1 MSKNW
6 RRRKETFMTQ
16 TPDSSFLEID
26 NQKQVQSQGAITE
39 QEHLGML
46 SLEISLALNGK
57 ETLYDML
64 TACSETLVHHLAAPL
79 TRIWL
84 RAADEADAVLELLV
98 SSGSAQLDAEHTRI
112 SIRSATSSEI
122 GESETARIAAQ
133 RQPHQFLLQ
142 TSDQAPISN
151 GRHSTMQ
158 QWAQQQGIAAF
169 AGYPLLVRE
178 QVVGVLEIFTRRP
191 LSPTAFQTLATVC
204 NGIAMSI
211 ERQQMLEERTYLP
224 QRERRAHIEA
234 DLTRQRLQDL
244 FMDAPAIICV
254 LHGPQ
259 HIYELA
265 NPLYMQV
272 VGHKDIIGKTVRE
285 ASPELVDWGYA
296 ELLDRVYATGEPFIG
311 KEQPAKFNRKNK
323 NNTEDIYF
331 NFVYQPTRNAT
342 GEVDGILIHAV
353 EVTEQVRARKNLKE
367 NQERLELAQKSGRI
381 GTFEWILAINQIIW
395 TPELEALYGLP
406 PGGFEGKYENWA
418 SRVHPDDLPVAEEN
432 IQKAIAGGPP
442 YNVEF
447 RVIWPDGMQHW
458 IQGKGNVDY
467 NEQGEPWRMI
477 GVNMDVTERKEAEL
491 QLSELYQSLRD
502 LNATLEAQVVQR
514 TEALNQSNL
523 ELQRSNNEL
532 QEFAYVASHDLQEPL
547 RKIQAFGNLL
557 EEEYGQAVGEGRM
570 YIERMRNAA
579 ARMRVLIDDLLAF
592 SRVTTKAQPFVPV
605 DLNAVAQQV
614 VDDLSP
620 RLESTHGSIELGKLP
635 TINADAQQMYQ
646 MLQNLLGNAV
656 KFHKPD
662 LPPLVKVSSEV
673 LPASTEPNVEGV
685 ESEVHYLLRIED
697 NGIGF
702 DEKYTDRIFTV
713 FQRLHGKDRYE
724 GTGIGLAVVRKIVER
739 HGGTIVASSSP
750 GKGAT
755 FLVTLPIHYG
765 TKEIEI

>member
-1 MSKNW
+1 
-6 RRRKETFMTQ
+6 MTQ
-16 TPDSSFLEID
+16 MPDSSPLTTD
-26 NQKQVQSQGAITE
+26 NQQQVQSRPEITE
-39 QEHLGML
+39 QEHLGTL

-79 TRIWL
+79 ARIWL
-84 RAADEADAVLELLV
+84 RAADEADDVLELLV
-98 SSGSAQLDAEHTRI
+98 SSGSAQLDAGHTRI
-112 SIRSATSSEI
+112 PIRSATSTEI
-122 GESETARIAAQ
+122 DESETARIAAQ
-133 RQPHQFLLQ
+133 RQPHQLILQ
-142 TSDQAPISN
+142 ASDQNPMSN
-151 GRHSTMQ
+151 GQPGTMSTIQ
-158 QWAQQQGIAAF
+158 QWAQQQSITAF

-178 QVVGVLEIFTRRP
+178 QLVGVLEIFTRRP
-191 LSPTAFQTLATVC
+191 LSPTTFQTLSTVC
-204 NGIAMSI
+204 NSIAMSV
-211 ERQQMLEERTYLP
+211 ERQLLLEERTRLL
-224 QRERRAHIEA
+224 QRERIAHIEA
-234 DLTRQRLQDL
+234 EFTRQRLQNL
-244 FMDAPAIICV
+244 FMEAPAIICV
-254 LHGPQ
+254 LRGPQ
-259 HIYELA
+259 HTYELA

-272 VGHKDIIGKTVRE
+272 VERQDIIGKTVRE

-296 ELLDRVYATGEPFIG
+296 DLLDRVYATGEPFIG
-311 KEQPAKFNRKNK
+311 KEQPSRFNRRNK

-353 EVTEQVRARKNLKE
+353 EVTEQVRARKNFKE

-381 GTFEWILAINQIIW
+381 GTFEWIIAANQIMW

-418 SRVHPDDLPVAEEN
+418 SRVHPDDLPAAEGS

-442 YNVEF
+442 YDVEF
-447 RVIWPDGMQHW
+447 RVTWPDGAQHW

-477 GVNMDVTERKEAEL
+477 GVNMDVTERKVAEL
-491 QLSELYQSLRD
+491 QLSELYQNVQE
-502 LNATLEAQVVQR
+502 LNATLEEQVAQR

-523 ELQRSNNEL
+523 ELRRSNNEL

-557 EEEYGQAVGEGRM
+557 EEEYGEVVGEGRM

-592 SRVTTKAQPFVPV
+592 SRVTTKAQPFVPI
-605 DLNAVAQQV
+605 DLDAVAQQV
-614 VDDLSP
+614 VDDLGP
-620 RLESTHGSIELGKLP
+620 RLEATHSTIELGKLP
-635 TINADAQQMYQ
+635 TLNGDSQQMYQ
-646 MLQNLLGNAV
+646 MLQNLLSNAV

-673 LPASTEPNVEGV
+673 LPAEPDVEGL
-685 ESEVHYLLRIED
+685 ESQARCVIRVED

-713 FQRLHGKDRYE
+713 FQRLHGKDKYE

-739 HGGTIVASSSP
+739 HGGTIAASSSP

-755 FLVTLPIHYG
+755 FLVTLPIYYG
-765 TKEIEI
+765 TKEIEV